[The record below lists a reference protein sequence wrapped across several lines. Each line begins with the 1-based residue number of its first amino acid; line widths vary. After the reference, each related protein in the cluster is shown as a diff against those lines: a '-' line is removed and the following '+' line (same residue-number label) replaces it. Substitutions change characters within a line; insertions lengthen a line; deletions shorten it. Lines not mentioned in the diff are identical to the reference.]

1 MEALHL
7 PLSAA
12 AWQMAVGAED
22 MPVTMNPVPSSLPPR
37 KKKGGER
44 LFVYHK
50 GRLPVSPSPPP
61 FYPSTVTAL
70 VVVPCPVLPLGCV
83 LTHSLT
89 RSRLPSVVADAD
101 GGLVGGSCPVPGFLS
116 VAPSSGPCTHPRT
129 YLAWSRRRRTGRH
142 AGRGGWGRG
151 QEQGTLGLIGDT
163 LPRARAIVI
172 AIARAITAPFF
183 PTHAI
188 LTLLSE
194 N

>member
-1 MEALHL
+1 
-7 PLSAA
+7 
-12 AWQMAVGAED
+12 MAVGAED

-37 KKKGGER
+37 KKKGGGR

-61 FYPSTVTAL
+61 ST
-70 VVVPCPVLPLGCV
+70 PLQRPRWLLCRV
-83 LTHSLT
+83 QCSHSVACSLT